1 MSPELHAMILGAWR
15 TNNRTSTRF
24 IEQIPA
30 NLWAAGIPALPQRTV
45 RMIAAH
51 LHNARRRWIRTLG
64 SESGV
69 PVPERVDERR
79 VTRSR
84 LVAALNRSSRGIEA
98 ILRLAIDAGGVL
110 PAPRLY
116 TWRNLPLDAGHILTY
131 FVAHEAHHR
140 GQIVM
145 AARQM
150 GQRLPRAATD
160 GLWQWTRRVREFR
173 DA

>member
-1 MSPELHAMILGAWR
+1 MSPDLHAMILGAWQ
-15 TNNRTSTRF
+15 TNNRTSTGF
-24 IEQIPA
+24 IEQIPLQ
-30 NLWAAGIPALPQRTV
+30 LWAAGIPALPHRTV
-45 RMIAAH
+45 RMIAVH

-64 SESGV
+64 SESRV
-69 PVPERVDERR
+69 PVPDRVDERR

-84 LVAALNRSSRGIEA
+84 LVAALDRSSHGIET
-98 ILRLAIDAGGVL
+98 ILRLA
-110 PAPRLY
+110 
-116 TWRNLPLDAGHILTY
+116 LDAGHILTY

-160 GLWQWTRRVREFR
+160 GLWQWTTRVRELKGKASGR
-173 DA
+173 TQARS